1 MIDVADHLREHS
13 VLAILRGVP
22 ASELAKLGLAI
33 VDGGVRSLEVTFT
46 DADAGDKIR
55 LLRDELPDGVQVGA
69 GTVTTRARAEQAR
82 AAGASFLVTPHV
94 AAEVNAF
101 ARDHALPVLCGA
113 TTPSEIAQALEQGCT
128 FVKLFP
134 AGPLGASYLRALM
147 GPYPGLEVFAVGGV
161 ASANARA
168 FLEAGAI
175 GLGIGGGLTSPG
187 GSAAG
192 LAAVSRQAR
201 ELVGIV
207 TTFRAEPA

>member
-1 MIDVADHLREHS
+1 
-13 VLAILRGVP
+13 
-22 ASELAKLGLAI
+22 
-33 VDGGVRSLEVTFT
+33 
-46 DADAGDKIR
+46 
-55 LLRDELPDGVQVGA
+55 
-69 GTVTTRARAEQAR
+69 VTTRERAEQAR

-101 ARDHALPVLCGA
+101 ARDHALPVLCGV
-113 TTPSEIAQALEQGCT
+113 TTPSEIAQALEQGCP

-134 AGPLGASYLRALM
+134 AGPLGASYLRALT

-175 GLGIGGGLTSPG
+175 GLGIGGALTSSG

-192 LAAVSRQAR
+192 LAAVSRAAR
-201 ELVGIV
+201 ELVGIM
-207 TTFRAEPA
+207 TTFRAEHA